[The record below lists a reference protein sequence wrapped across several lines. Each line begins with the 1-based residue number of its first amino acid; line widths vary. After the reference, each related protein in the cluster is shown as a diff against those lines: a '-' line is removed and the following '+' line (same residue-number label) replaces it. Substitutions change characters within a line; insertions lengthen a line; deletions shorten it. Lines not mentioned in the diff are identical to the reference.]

1 MRKKLAKWIGS
12 LILISMVLTSVCPL
26 SVFAEENMTTEV
38 TEEQTA
44 ENSFEQQKKT
54 DIEVVAEE
62 ETAAA
67 VSSAQVFSESKL
79 KEEGDISADSE
90 KSTEVEEQKL
100 LAEGEEK
107 KEDPSED
114 KNVPQMIP
122 ESEEAETVKE
132 AEVTEE
138 EEAKAAPKAALA
150 ANAPEAEESRIE
162 LSVTNN
168 TGMFKVVTAYLETS
182 NGKTELVA
190 ALSST
195 GYQNLF
201 PGTYEEAV
209 ENGDNRSAWI
219 SFFVDENGKYAFRI
233 PVTDGKTYYP
243 IVAISQTYVDQ
254 YDAGKCPLARAFFPR
269 QFVLDIDAKTLV
281 TGDYEFSQPL
291 EITNN
296 VKMFKPEEASLETVG
311 GPNSNNYKADLKLTM
326 GSDSFDKV
334 FVGTAEAA
342 AKAAKT
348 IAIEDRIVMIPV
360 KWVEMFGDPDSL
372 VSLLENPFIVSW
384 HSVSKN
390 AWYERKFTID
400 DKEGTLVI
408 DEVTDEDKPDDPT
421 PDDPTPDDPKPD
433 DPKPDD
439 PKQDDQEALDGG
451 TAAVDNSTSLPDG
464 VYTPDSFSFSG
475 GTGKVR
481 ITCSQVTVTNGQAYA
496 TIAFTSSK
504 YGYVKASGATYY
516 PSIVNGESIFT
527 IPVQLNTNNSIIG
540 MTTAMS
546 AAHEITY
553 TIFVYIAAAEG
564 KEKSG
569 TSDTIG
575 EKNKLDE
582 SAPTI
587 MGFTG
592 GDEIKLE
599 SAEFLKMFRYEN
611 GCVLVEI
618 DRTRGTVLDTENTAK
633 EVEENKDAPEQ
644 TEVLVEETPVAEEE
658 EGAQSDVMTDAD
670 YAMELYQAEV
680 VKYLIVP
687 EGVEIP
693 AGMEKQVLII
703 RLPKESVYVSSDAE
717 AKAMESLGLID
728 FIKAAGVTEDN
739 CKNEAL
745 KKLLQEKKV
754 VSTGAVDNL
763 NYTGLVKAEADLVF
777 AAGEEIL
784 PKEAEKD
791 KKVKD
796 YHDLY
801 TKISERMALLDIPM
815 LIDRSA
821 DEKDPKGQLEW
832 LKLYGVL
839 FGREKEADA
848 LITMGN

>member
-26 SVFAEENMTTEV
+26 SALAEENITAEV

-44 ENSFEQQKKT
+44 EKSFEQQKEI

-67 VSSAQVFSESKL
+67 VSSAQVFSENKL
-79 KEEGDISADSE
+79 KEEGDLSADSE
-90 KSTEVEEQKL
+90 KSTEAEEQTL
-100 LAEGEEK
+100 LTEG
-107 KEDPSED
+107 KEDSSENID
-114 KNVPQMIP
+114 APQMVP
-122 ESEEAETVKE
+122 ENEEAETVQE
-132 AEVTEE
+132 AEAAEE

-150 ANAPEAEESRIE
+150 ANAPEAEEGRVE

-168 TGMFKVVTAYLETS
+168 TGMFKVVTAYLETN

-195 GYQNLF
+195 GYKNLF
-201 PGTYEEAV
+201 LGTYEEAV
-209 ENGDNRSAWI
+209 ANGDNRSAWI

-233 PVTDGKTYYP
+233 PITEGKTYYP
-243 IVAISQTYVDQ
+243 IVAISQTYVEDYESGQ
-254 YDAGKCPLARAFFPR
+254 CPLARAFFPR

-291 EITNN
+291 DITNN

-360 KWVEMFGDPDSL
+360 KWVKTKGDPDSL
-372 VSLLENPFIVSW
+372 VTLLENPFITSW
-384 HSVSKN
+384 HSKKN
-390 AWYERKFTID
+390 DTWYERKFTVD
-400 DKEGTLVI
+400 EKEGTLVI
-408 DEVTDEDKPDDPT
+408 DDVTDEDK

-439 PKQDDQEALDGG
+439 PTPDDPKQDDQDALDGG

-475 GTGKVR
+475 GSGRAT
-481 ITCSQVTVTNGQAYA
+481 ITCRQVTVQNGQAYA
-496 TIAFTSSK
+496 TIAFSSK
-504 YGYVKASGATYY
+504 NYGYVKAAGGIYY
-516 PSIVNGESIFT
+516 PSFEGGVSNFT
-527 IPVQLNTNNSIIG
+527 IPVQLNQNNTIIG

-546 AAHEITY
+546 AAHEVTY

-564 KEKSG
+564 KNAADVIDNG
-569 TSDTIG
+569 TIG
-575 EKNKLDE
+575 ESNKMDE
-582 SAPTI
+582 TAPTI
-587 MGFTG
+587 VGVSG
-592 GDEIKLE
+592 GEEIKLE
-599 SAEFLKMFRYEN
+599 YAEYLKMFRYDN
-611 GCVLVEI
+611 GMVLIEI
-618 DRTRGTVLDTENTAK
+618 DRTKDTMLESEETAK
-633 EVEENKDAPEQ
+633 EEPQKDDA
-644 TEVLVEETPVAEEE
+644 EETEETANVSVEDE
-658 EGAQSDVMTDAD
+658 EGASTQKVKTTAD
-670 YAMELYQAEV
+670 YQMELYQAGV

-687 EGVEIP
+687 EGVDLP
-693 AGMEKQVLII
+693 AGLDKKAIII
-703 RLPKESVYVSSDAE
+703 RLPKESLYVSSD
-717 AKAMESLGLID
+717 KAATDLERLGLLD
-728 FIKAAGVTEDN
+728 LIKAAGVTEDT

-745 KKLLQEKKV
+745 KMLLKEKKV
-754 VSTGAVDNL
+754 VTAGTLADL
-763 NYTGLVKAEADLVF
+763 NYTELLKAKADLVIG
-777 AAGEEIL
+777 AGDEL
-784 PKEAEKD
+784 FSKKTDNDKTAKDSKEQ
-791 KKVKD
+791 
-796 YHDLY
+796 Y
-801 TKISERMALLDIPM
+801 TKLSERLALLDIPM

-839 FGREKEADA
+839 FGKEEEADS
-848 LITMGN
+848 LIAKGLN